1 MEHKEKNGFTPLEEP
16 YGAVC
21 RRVGPV
27 DDHSVKQVCKQ
38 PFAGQS
44 FLTGFTLIEILVVIF
59 IIAILA
65 GMLLPILMSARK
77 EGLSTKCKSN
87 LRQFGIGFEMF
98 KTNNNEMLPGGL
110 TQLYPEYCDDMNLF
124 LCPADVSRG
133 AEGGKPELVDN
144 EPWEHETDEPGSS
157 YFYEFSSV
165 ACGWGYGSYL
175 GDGSVTDAEVDSN
188 GDGTV
193 SWSEAKYYQL
203 YNGDTSQTTPGPY
216 PPDRFPVRSSQP
228 ADT

>member
-1 MEHKEKNGFTPLEEP
+1 MKEACMNDTK
-16 YGAVC
+16 
-21 RRVGPV
+21 
-27 DDHSVKQVCKQ
+27 KK
-38 PFAGQS
+38 
-44 FLTGFTLIEILVVIF
+44 GFTLIEILVVIF

-77 EGLSTKCKSN
+77 EGLAAKCKSN

-98 KTNNNEMLPGGL
+98 KTNNKEMLPGGL
-110 TQLYPEYCDDMNLF
+110 TQLYPEYCDDMKVF

-133 AEGGKPELVDN
+133 AEGGKPDVVDD
-144 EPWEHETDEPGSS
+144 EDWEHETDEPGSS

-175 GDGSVTDAEVDSN
+175 GDGSVTDAELDSN

-203 YNGDTSQTTPGPY
+203 YNGDTSQDGGPSPY
-216 PPDRFPVRSSQP
+216 PPDRFPVVRCFWHAVNPDEDRPKIILNLSFSGRIFESGP
-228 ADT
+228 EWEKTAN